1 MRLIRSARVAAS
13 IGTTSF
19 SFRIIRSRSCSCTTT
34 TSIASVNNRL
44 QKVTVNLVFRVEW
57 WEYQTREREKGFLT
71 QVHLLRDLYFSAIR
85 QEHPDRNFQSSP
97 RRINDSDR
105 SISPLRSAKDLK
117 GSTMER
123 MEWVENLDVRTFCA
137 QGTVGVGA
145 FIPTF
150 TASSLPAVYL
160 AIVPIGCALE
170 MIAFFFQKGFS
181 AKSSAASFS
190 KRSSRLMRLDN
201 SSFTDCF
208 AA

>member
-57 WEYQTREREKGFLT
+57 WEYQTREREKSFLT

-97 RRINDSDR
+97 RRINDSNR

-123 MEWVENLDVRTFCA
+123 VEWVENLDVRTFCA

-145 FIPTF
+145 IIPMSTVSCQPV
-150 TASSLPAVYL
+150 ACLPTGLDGFL
-160 AIVPIGCALE
+160 AA
-170 MIAFFFQKGFS
+170 
-181 AKSSAASFS
+181 
-190 KRSSRLMRLDN
+190 RSSFCPCG
-201 SSFTDCF
+201 S
-208 AA
+208 

>member
-1 MRLIRSARVAAS
+1 MRLIRSARVAVS
-13 IGTTSF
+13 IATTSL

-44 QKVTVNLVFRVEW
+44 QKVTVNLVFRVER

-85 QEHPDRNFQSSP
+85 QEHPDRNFQSPP

-105 SISPLRSAKDLK
+105 PISPLRSAKDLK

-123 MEWVENLDVRTFCA
+123 VEWVENLDVRTFCA

-145 FIPTF
+145 FIRMY
-150 TASSLPAVYL
+150 TALFRPAV
-160 AIVPIGCALE
+160 
-170 MIAFFFQKGFS
+170 
-181 AKSSAASFS
+181 
-190 KRSSRLMRLDN
+190 
-201 SSFTDCF
+201 
-208 AA
+208 